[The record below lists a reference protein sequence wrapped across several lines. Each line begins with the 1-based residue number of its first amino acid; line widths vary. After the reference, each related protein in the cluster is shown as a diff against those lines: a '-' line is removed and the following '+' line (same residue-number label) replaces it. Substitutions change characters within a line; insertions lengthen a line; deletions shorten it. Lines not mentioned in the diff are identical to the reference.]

1 MLAILRQGGFE
12 RKTILA
18 SFPLAVGGPTVGI
31 LRPVVLYS
39 SDAATVENPS

>member
-18 SFPLAVGGPTVGI
+18 SFPLAVGGPTDWHPQAHSAI
-31 LRPVVLYS
+31 LR
-39 SDAATVENPS
+39 